1 MWAILIKE
9 LIQMKRDRLTFAMI
23 LVIPIMQL
31 VLFGYAINN
40 DPKQM
45 PTALQAEE
53 NTPIVRAL
61 ISGMQHSDYFHFI
74 DTQQASHQDPRDSE
88 QLLASGEVSF
98 VLTIPIGFSEK
109 LIRGETPQI
118 LLEADATDPVTT
130 ANALGKIE
138 KILNQSLA
146 SEFTGPLSYLA
157 QTPNSIEVI
166 SLAHFNPEGK
176 TQFNIVP
183 GLVGVILTMTMVMI
197 TSMAMT
203 REVERGNMENLLA
216 MPVRPYQVMLGKI
229 TPYILVGAAQTLII
243 LLGAHWIFAVPF
255 VGSLWLLSAGVGLF
269 ILANL
274 ALGFTFSTLA
284 RTQMQAM
291 QMTFFF
297 FLPSILLS
305 GFMFPFYGM
314 PNWAQTIGEILPLT
328 HFLRI
333 IRGVMLKDTAATDL
347 IPEFIA
353 LLIFMLVVGFIA
365 IKRYRQTLD

>member
-45 PTALQAEE
+45 PTALQVED
-53 NTPIVRAL
+53 NSPQVRAIL
-61 ISGMQHSDYFHFI
+61 AGLHHSGYFAFI
-74 DTQQASHQDPRDSE
+74 DTQQDPRNAE
-88 QLLASGEVSF
+88 RLLASGEVSF
-98 VLTIPIGFSEK
+98 VLSIPAGFTTR
-109 LIRGETPQI
+109 LIRGEHPQI
-118 LLEADATDPVTT
+118 LLQADATDPVTT
-130 ANALGKIE
+130 ANAIHQ
-138 KILNQSLA
+138 IRQIVDQSLRDQ
-146 SEFTGPLSYLA
+146 FTGPLASLA
-157 QTPNSIEVI
+157 QPAAAVDVV
-166 SLAHFNPEGK
+166 SLALFNPEGI

-216 MPVRPYQVMLGKI
+216 MPIQPYEVIIGKI
-229 TPYILVGAAQTLII
+229 TPYILVGAIQTITI

-255 VGSLWLLSAGVGLF
+255 VGAPLLLIFGVGLF
-269 ILANL
+269 ILTNL
-274 ALGFTFSTLA
+274 TLGFAFSTLA

-305 GFMFPFYGM
+305 GFMFPFHGM
-314 PNWAQTIGEILPLT
+314 PSWAQMLGEALPLT
-328 HFLRI
+328 HFLRV
-333 IRGVMLKDTAATDL
+333 IRGVMLKDATAVDL
-347 IPEFIA
+347 LPDFLAMAAFMLIVGWIA
-353 LLIFMLVVGFIA
+353 L
-365 IKRYRQTLD
+365 KRYRQTLD

>member
-1 MWAILIKE
+1 MWAILVKE

-31 VLFGYAINN
+31 LIFGYAINN

-45 PTALQAEE
+45 PTVLQAEE
-53 NTPIVRAL
+53 NTPMVRTIIAGL
-61 ISGMQHSDYFHFI
+61 EHSDYFKFI
-74 DTQQASHQDPRDSE
+74 TPTQNPRDSE
-88 QLLASGEVSF
+88 DILISGEASF
-98 VLTIPIGFSEK
+98 VLTIPTGFTEK
-109 LIRGETPQI
+109 LIRGEHPQI

-130 ANALGKIE
+130 ANALGKINQ
-138 KILNQSLA
+138 ILDQA
-146 SEFTGPLSYLA
+146 MAPEFTGPLSYLA
-157 QTPNSIEVI
+157 TEPKAYEVVT
-166 SLAHFNPEGK
+166 LAHFNPEGI

-216 MPVRPYQVMLGKI
+216 MPVKPYQVMIGKI
-229 TPYILVGAAQTLII
+229 TPYIFVGAIQTGII
-243 LLGAHWIFAVPF
+243 LLGAHLVFAVPF
-255 VGSLWLLSAGVGLF
+255 LGSLWLLSLGVMLF

-314 PNWAQTIGEILPLT
+314 PQWAQYIGEAMPLT

-333 IRGVMLKDTAATDL
+333 IRGVMLKDTPAIDL
-347 IPEFIA
+347 IPEFSA
-353 LLIFMLVVGFIA
+353 LLIFMFVVGLIA
-365 IKRYRQTLD
+365 IKRYRRTLD